1 MGSTYKPFSLS
12 ENQVDTGP
20 SWFNRKY
27 LPFWSRK
34 TYVTKIQPFQV
45 IPFRLVWLG
54 LISWQSTQ
62 HHWNTLWILW
72 PNKNITATIW
82 TCPDP
87 GWQNM
92 FMKKE
97 SSWCWLVPNFQ
108 LPEFHGK
115 QKNTTSEDGNI
126 EIWWVPSSLEELKK
140 GHVVRNS
147 ICKTFPPKI
156 TLIALFNIM
165 IPPAE
170 QKTTESKQKSKLLS
184 SRDVFPGATGSG
196 GSGRWITG
204 PTSGVGACVA
214 AMAARWCTKALWT
227 PILFCFR
234 GNQKKKFGAFL
245 LVILLSYQPFW
256 IHLTNDN
263 MNLFNLWWGMVDR
276 DHSSTVNLWKDITR

>member
-1 MGSTYKPFSLS
+1 MLCSMGSTYKPFSLS

-20 SWFNRKY
+20 SWFNLKY

-115 QKNTTSEDGNI
+115 QKTQPAKTETSRFGGFLLHWKN
-126 EIWWVPSSLEELKK
+126 SKK
-140 GHVVRNS
+140 DMLSGIQYAR
-147 ICKTFPPKI
+147 
-156 TLIALFNIM
+156 LF
-165 IPPAE
+165 
-170 QKTTESKQKSKLLS
+170 L
-184 SRDVFPGATGSG
+184 
-196 GSGRWITG
+196 
-204 PTSGVGACVA
+204 
-214 AMAARWCTKALWT
+214 
-227 PILFCFR
+227 
-234 GNQKKKFGAFL
+234 QKKLDCSLQYYYTVCWTKNN
-245 LVILLSYQPFW
+245 W
-256 IHLTNDN
+256 IQTKIQTSFQQRCVSRCHGVVVVV
-263 MNLFNLWWGMVDR
+263 WW
-276 DHSSTVNLWKDITR
+276 

>member
-1 MGSTYKPFSLS
+1 MLCSMGSTYKPFSLS

-20 SWFNRKY
+20 SWFNLKY

-147 ICKTFPPKI
+147 ICKTFPPK
-156 TLIALFNIM
+156 
-165 IPPAE
+165 
-170 QKTTESKQKSKLLS
+170 KTWLLS
-184 SRDVFPGATGSG
+184 S
-196 GSGRWITG
+196 
-204 PTSGVGACVA
+204 
-214 AMAARWCTKALWT
+214 
-227 PILFCFR
+227 
-234 GNQKKKFGAFL
+234 
-245 LVILLSYQPFW
+245 ILLYRLLNKKQLNPNKNPNFFPAEMCFPVPRGGCGS
-256 IHLTNDN
+256 LVVVA
-263 MNLFNLWWGMVDR
+263 GE
-276 DHSSTVNLWKDITR
+276 